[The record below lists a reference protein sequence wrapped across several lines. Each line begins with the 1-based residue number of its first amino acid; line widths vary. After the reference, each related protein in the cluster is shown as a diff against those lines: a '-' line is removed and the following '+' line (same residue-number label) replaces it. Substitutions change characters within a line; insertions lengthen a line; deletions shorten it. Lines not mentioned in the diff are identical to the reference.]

1 MAADRFYQAMVRRCK
16 LTEMGQA
23 ADKKRWFIQDAESLE
38 ELPGMPQGMI
48 PAAAPE

>member
-1 MAADRFYQAMVRRCK
+1 MVRRCK